1 LAEVG
6 FEESGEGLVAA
17 GEAERGLAFF
27 GFVVDDEGFGEEAAF
42 VEDVAAWEGEA
53 GWGLLEPA
61 AGEEDE
67 RAWVFL
73 GADEGAEGVG
83 DEVREAADFAG
94 DAGDGP

>member
-1 LAEVG
+1 MAEVG

-17 GEAERGLAFF
+17 GEAEGGLAFF
-27 GFVVDDEGFGEEAAF
+27 GFVIDDEGFAEEAAF
-42 VEDVAAWEGEA
+42 VEDVAAWEGET
-53 GWGLLEPA
+53 GGGLLEPA

-67 RAWVFL
+67 GAWVFP

-83 DEVREAADFAG
+83 DEVGEAADFAC